1 MLDWRASDQDQGRD
15 RHRSADGRRHRGAPS
30 RSARIRARP
39 QPRQDRAHRDRQRKR
54 GNTVTVLVA
63 YASKHGAT
71 RQIAERIAATLT
83 ASGQAAVAQP
93 VETVDDVAG
102 YSAFVIGGAAYY
114 GHWLKP
120 VTKFVRAHTSALA
133 YRPVWLFSSGPLST
147 GTADEHGRDL
157 REAATPKELDEL
169 REATGARG
177 HRVFFGALDP
187 DGLTLPER
195 AVRRLPAGGDL
206 LPEGDFRDWEDI
218 DVWARG
224 IARELSSSGASVD
237 PAPVSRASGASP

>member
-1 MLDWRASDQDQGRD
+1 VNS
-15 RHRSADGRRHRGAPS
+15 
-30 RSARIRARP
+30 
-39 QPRQDRAHRDRQRKR
+39 
-54 GNTVTVLVA
+54 VTVLVA
-63 YASKHGAT
+63 YAGKHGAT

-83 ASGQAAVAQP
+83 ASGQPAVAQP

-102 YSAFVIGGAAYY
+102 YNAFVIGGAAYY

-133 YRPVWLFSSGPLST
+133 DRPVWLFSSGPLST
-147 GTADEHGRDL
+147 GTADAQGDDL

-224 IARELSSSGASVD
+224 IARELRSSGASVD
-237 PAPVSRASGASP
+237 PARDSRASGASP

>member
-1 MLDWRASDQDQGRD
+1 V
-15 RHRSADGRRHRGAPS
+15 
-30 RSARIRARP
+30 
-39 QPRQDRAHRDRQRKR
+39 
-54 GNTVTVLVA
+54 NTVTVLVA

-71 RQIAERIAATLT
+71 RQIAERIATTLT

-102 YSAFVIGGAAYY
+102 YNAVVIGGAAYY

-120 VTKFVRAHTSALA
+120 VTKFVRAHASALTD
-133 YRPVWLFSSGPLST
+133 RPVWLFSSGPLGT
-147 GTADEHGRDL
+147 GTTDAQGHDL
-157 REAATPKELDEL
+157 RDAATPKELGVL

-187 DGLTLPER
+187 DALTLPER

-218 DVWARG
+218 DVWARE
-224 IARELSSSGASVD
+224 IARELRSSDASVD
-237 PAPVSRASGASP
+237 PARDSPASGESP

>member
-1 MLDWRASDQDQGRD
+1 M
-15 RHRSADGRRHRGAPS
+15 
-30 RSARIRARP
+30 
-39 QPRQDRAHRDRQRKR
+39 
-54 GNTVTVLVA
+54 NTVTVLVA

-71 RQIAERIAATLT
+71 RQIAERIAATVT
-83 ASGQAAVAQP
+83 ASGQPA
-93 VETVDDVAG
+93 ETVDDVAG
-102 YSAFVIGGAAYY
+102 YNAFVIGGAAYY

-120 VTKFVRAHTSALA
+120 VTKFVRAHTFALA
-133 YRPVWLFSSGPLST
+133 DRPVWLFSSGPLST
-147 GTADEHGRDL
+147 GTTDAQGRDL

-177 HRVFFGALDP
+177 HRVFFGALAP

-224 IARELSSSGASVD
+224 IARELRSPGASVD
-237 PAPVSRASGASP
+237 PARDSPASGASP